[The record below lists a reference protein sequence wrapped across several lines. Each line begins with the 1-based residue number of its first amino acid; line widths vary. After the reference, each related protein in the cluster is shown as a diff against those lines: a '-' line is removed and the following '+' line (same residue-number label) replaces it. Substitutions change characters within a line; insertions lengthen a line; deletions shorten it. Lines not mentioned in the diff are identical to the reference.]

1 MKKLYSVFLTLLLT
15 SAMFAQSEHQE
26 SGVIVSSGFHITRPL
41 SEIFAENPVDESR
54 IIKKESS
61 DRKHREATKFEFTP
75 EDGAQYDND
84 PSTMQTSMGDK
95 PSLGYKAN
103 WAGQTAAGFRPY
115 DPSGAV
121 GPNHYIQMINATV
134 FKVYDKN
141 TAAVLLTGSL
151 GNLWSPAT
159 ANNGDPIVMYDKAAD
174 RWFLAQFGSSTDKKI
189 YIAVSTTNNPLGS
202 YYTYT
207 YVSPQFPDYLK
218 FSVWQDGYYMTSNQ
232 TTQKVFCFE
241 RTAMIAGTP
250 GARSVY
256 VNYTPPKAGF
266 FVPLPG
272 CAADGTLPPA
282 GTPCPIVSYE
292 DNNWGT
298 AYVDRVNLYNMTV
311 NWALTT
317 PTATITLGSQ
327 LPVAAFN
334 STYNSSW
341 NDVSQPGTTQKLD
354 AIGGA
359 MMYRAQWKSW
369 SGYNTMILSWNVLVG
384 TSQRS
389 MKWVELRQNQS
400 TNVWSVYQE
409 GIYTPDASSRW
420 MSSICMDNNGSI
432 GLSYMKCN
440 STSIYPGLYYTGRR
454 SCDPL
459 GTLPV
464 TETLVVAGT
473 GSQTGGNRN
482 GDYAHQC
489 LDVDGVTFWSTSEY
503 MGGAT
508 GSSAARTRVFSYQ
521 IAPCNITAGIS
532 IAVTGGSNPT
542 CSGASVTFTAT
553 PTNGGASPVYQWK
566 VNGTN
571 VGTNAATYSSSTWA
585 TGDIV
590 SCVMTSNQSGVIGST
605 ATSNTITITVNAP
618 SAPAVSIAQTTG
630 TNPTCAGASVT
641 FTAAPT
647 NGGSAPS
654 YAWTVNGSAAG
665 TNAATFATT
674 SLTAG
679 AVVACAMTSNSTCA
693 TSATASSNS
702 ITMGVNASVA
712 PAVSIALTS
721 GTNPAVSGS
730 SVTFTATPTNGG
742 TTPAYQ
748 WKVNGTNIGTNSATY
763 TTTTLTNGAVVTCV
777 MTSNATCAVPAS
789 ATSNSITMS
798 ITGGTLTFCSATT
811 TTANA
816 TTAFEYIRKVVCG
829 SISKTSNASVYSN
842 FTTSATTVVRGA
854 SRTFTI
860 TVNNNYTTDQVL
872 IWCDWNRN
880 GVFTDAGENVYSSV
894 LGGAYGG
901 SFVIPTT
908 ASIGAVRMRI
918 RCTDTASG
926 ANTTPCGV
934 SSYGEVEDYTLNV
947 VAAGIM
953 EDSADEKE
961 EAAVNR
967 ANDEMVSL
975 ESINL
980 NVYPNP
986 NNGAFTVKAISEGT
1000 YYLMNEAGQLV
1011 KSFTVNADNN
1021 FTYQIENL
1029 TIGFYVLSGQNK
1041 EGISKQKIVVTN

>member
-1 MKKLYSVFLTLLLT
+1 MKKLFTLCLALIV
-15 SAMFAQSEHQE
+15 SAGMMAQLEQQE
-26 SGVIVSSGFHITRPL
+26 SGVIVASGFHITRPL
-41 SEIFAENPVDESR
+41 SEIFAENPVDESS
-54 IIKKESS
+54 IIKKESP
-61 DRKHREATKFEFTP
+61 DKKHREATKFEFTP

-103 WAGQTAAGFRPY
+103 WAGQTASGFRPY

-141 TAAVLLTGSL
+141 TGAVLLTATL

-159 ANNGDPIVMYDKAAD
+159 GNNGDPIVMYDKAAD
-174 RWFLAQFGSSTDKKI
+174 RWFLAQFGTSTDRKI

-218 FSVWQDGYYMTSNQ
+218 FSVWHDGYYMTSNQ
-232 TTQKVFCFE
+232 STQKVFCFE
-241 RTAMIAGTP
+241 RSAMIAGTP

-256 VNYTPPKAGF
+256 VNYSPPKAGF

-282 GTPCPIVSYE
+282 GSPCPIVSFE

-298 AYVDRVNLYNMTV
+298 GFVDRVNLYNMTV
-311 NWALTT
+311 NWSVAT

-341 NDVSQPGTTQKLD
+341 NDISQPGTTQKLD

-389 MKWVELRQNQS
+389 IKWVELRQNQS
-400 TNVWSVYQE
+400 TNAWSVYQE

-459 GTLPV
+459 GTMPV
-464 TETLVVAGT
+464 TETLVVSGT
-473 GSQTGGNRN
+473 GSQTGTNRN

-489 LDVDGVTFWSTSEY
+489 LDVDGITFWSTSEY

-508 GSSAARTRVFSYQ
+508 GSSAARTRIFSYQ
-521 IAPCNITAGIS
+521 IAPCSITAGVA
-532 IAVTGGSNPT
+532 IAVSGGTNPT
-542 CSGASVTFTAT
+542 CTSALLSFTAT
-553 PTNGGASPVYQWK
+553 PTNGGSAPVYQWK
-566 VNGTN
+566 VNGEN
-571 VGTNAATYSSSTWA
+571 VGTNSPTYSSSSFVN
-585 TGDIV
+585 GDV
-590 SCVMTSNQSGVIGST
+590 VTCVMTSNQSGVIGSP
-605 ATSNTITITVNAP
+605 ATSNAITVTVNAP
-618 SAPAVSIAQTTG
+618 SAPAVSIALTSG
-630 TNPTCAGASVT
+630 TNPTCAGATVT
-641 FTAAPT
+641 FTANPT

-654 YAWTVNGSAAG
+654 YAWTVNGTAAG
-665 TNAATFATT
+665 SNAATFTTT

-679 AVVACAMTSNSTCA
+679 AIVACTMTSNSACA
-693 TSATASSNS
+693 TSTTASSNS
-702 ITMGVNASVA
+702 ITMGVNPSVA
-712 PAVSIALTS
+712 PAVSIALTA
-721 GTNPAVSGS
+721 GTNPSASGA

-742 TTPAYQ
+742 TAPSYQ
-748 WKVNGTNIGTNSATY
+748 WKVNGTNVGTNSATY

-789 ATSNSITMS
+789 ATSNAITMS
-798 ITGGTLTFCSATT
+798 ITGGTVTYCSATT

-816 TTAFEYIRKVVCG
+816 TTSFEYIRKVVCG
-829 SISKTSNASVYSN
+829 TISKTSNASVYSN
-842 FTTSATTVVRGA
+842 FTASATTVVRGA
-854 SRTFTI
+854 SRTFTV
-860 TVNNNYTTDQVL
+860 TVNNNFSTDQVL
-872 IWCDWNRN
+872 IWCDWNRD
-880 GVFTDAGENVYSSV
+880 GDFIDAGENVYSSV
-894 LGGAYGG
+894 LGGAYSG

-918 RCTDTASG
+918 RLTDTAAG
-926 ANTTPCGV
+926 PNTTPCGV

-947 VAAGIM
+947 VAAGVM
-953 EDSADEKE
+953 LDEEEAKE
-961 EAAVNR
+961 EAVINR
-967 ANDEMVSL
+967 GYEGNVSMDAEIL
-975 ESINL
+975 Q
-980 NVYPNP
+980 VYPNP
-986 NNGAFTVKAISEGT
+986 NNGAFTVKALHEGT

-1041 EGISKQKIVVTN
+1041 YGISKQKIVVTN